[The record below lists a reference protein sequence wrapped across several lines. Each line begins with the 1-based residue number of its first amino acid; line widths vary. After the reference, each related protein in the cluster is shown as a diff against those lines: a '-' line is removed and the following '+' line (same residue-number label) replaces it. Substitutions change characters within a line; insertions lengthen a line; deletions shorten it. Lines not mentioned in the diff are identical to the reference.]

1 MEAPLDPR
9 EAEKAVEVADDA
21 PILIRPGKEND
32 ESVEKKKGTNGFL
45 VSLPGELMAASC
57 LICTAVAD
65 ELGPSILQRV
75 FTFGDTKLYVLE
87 FIAFIAAIASGVAL
101 AMVNLAMGNF
111 LTLLSDFSFSD
122 ANSMPGNFMS
132 AVRTSA

>member
-1 MEAPLDPR
+1 M
-9 EAEKAVEVADDA
+9 
-21 PILIRPGKEND
+21 
-32 ESVEKKKGTNGFL
+32 T
-45 VSLPGELMAASC
+45 
-57 LICTAVAD
+57 D
-65 ELGPSILQRV
+65 ELGRSILQRV

-87 FIAFIAAIASGVAL
+87 CIAFIAAIASGVAL
-101 AMVNLAMGNF
+101 AMVNLVMGQF